1 MEFKIFLFMLAF
13 NFSLITASN
22 QLVKRN
28 LASDNIKFLLIGFGD
43 YSDDFTNNR
52 TFNLHLLKYE
62 INENY
67 EKIYFDTDVIYQDL
81 KKSYKVPVTCILNSD
96 SRYQNVT
103 YLCSVENNGANN
115 ITNLSLNN
123 IQFIAT
129 NSSVVNLTFTEKQ
142 IKLSTLADSSRKK
155 IEKETERLKFSIF
168 YLNKSPIIKKDEV
181 ELNGNI
187 KWNSKKESKYFYF
200 NLSMPENV
208 KCHYYYN
215 CSEDNID
222 KIIFN
227 PQNDV
232 NIHLNAMMAR
242 INYSDKDYIL
252 IFANKYDDLILY
264 SNDKYSYIEL
274 LGFKDYTKQT
284 SKSDATA
291 KAVLKGTLYSLSAL
305 KNIMRFTANT
315 DNGTN
320 ITAYGIKNSEVQNNT
335 MTYNVT
341 FITLQQN
348 DEPNTFYKD
357 FVFYDSDI
365 KEGIEQINVYPE
377 YLLIRNEDWT
387 KIKEILFP
395 SKPKEVYN
403 GLNFD
408 FDNPNEFKDYTFERL
423 ANAYMSY
430 IPLNENLREK
440 IKCTFKNN
448 TDSYNLICHPDKS
461 FITYMNTL
469 RMSVEGIRK
478 SRRLRFLQTKEN
490 ITFSS
495 PLNSTEL
502 IDYTYDPDFN
512 TFTKKVSKDKGL
524 SAGAIVAIVLSCIAV
539 VAAIGV
545 AIFFLNRKP
554 ANPVKYVNNNNSYF
568 QNSTAE
574 INKQ

>member
-1 MEFKIFLFMLAF
+1 M
-13 NFSLITASN
+13 FSYATTTNHL
-22 QLVKRN
+22 LKRN
-28 LASDNIKFLLIGFGD
+28 LADYTKIILLIGFSD
-43 YSDDFTNNR
+43 YKDNSEDKR
-52 TFNLHLLKYE
+52 TFNIHLKYE
-62 INENY
+62 AREFYSNV
-67 EKIYFDTDVIYQDL
+67 YFVTSVIYQNHNKRDN
-81 KKSYKVPVTCILNSD
+81 VPVNCTYATNFD
-96 SRYQNVT
+96 SHYLT
-103 YLCSVENNGANN
+103 YNCVIDNGNN
-115 ITNLSLNN
+115 ITNISLNN
-123 IQFIAT
+123 YELKLS
-129 NSSVVNLTFTEKQ
+129 NSSGYNYTFTKNQ
-142 IKLSTLADSSRKK
+142 IILSTLANSTIKN
-155 IEKETERLKFSIF
+155 IEKEKDKNFLVF
-168 YLNKSPIIKKDEV
+168 YLLNKPIIKKNGV
-181 ELNGNI
+181 ELNGKIIYKNNDI
-187 KWNSKKESKYFYF
+187 PNNFTFDLSLPDKVICNYSYSEK
-200 NLSMPENV
+200 NL
-208 KCHYYYN
+208 
-215 CSEDNID
+215 D
-222 KIIFN
+222 KIIFS
-227 PQNDV
+227 PKTDV
-232 NIHLNAMMAR
+232 NIHLNAMVGQK
-242 INYSDKDYIL
+242 ISYYYHIDSYYYSNDYIL
-252 IFANKYDDLILY
+252 ILNNNTDDFDLVLY

-274 LGFKDYTKQT
+274 LGFKDYKKLN
-284 SKSDATA
+284 SNIATA
-291 KAVLKGTLYSLSAL
+291 KAVLKGTLYSLSTL
-305 KNIMRFTANT
+305 KNNFTFTAKTN
-315 DNGTN
+315 NGTN
-320 ITAYGIKNSEVQNNT
+320 ITATGKKNSEVQNNT
-335 MTYNVT
+335 LTYNVT
-341 FITLQQN
+341 FYIHQSN

-377 YLLIRNEDWT
+377 DLLIRNEDWT

-469 RMSVEGIRK
+469 RISVEGIRK

-512 TFTKKVSKDKGL
+512 TFAKKVSKDKGL